1 MHRKRAVIGM
11 ICSFLMLVP
20 IFSVTAHAETESH
33 VIYEGEAKRFVFVP
47 QSTDL
52 FQNFKNVY
60 PGDEL
65 SQTIVIDNNGT
76 KNIRVYLRAE
86 PVLPSDYA
94 LLDNMTLSIWK
105 EGGVLTSAASVAK
118 GGGLQDAVFLG
129 NFSVGEQ
136 STLEVHLNVTEEM
149 NNTYQNQS
157 GIVQW
162 VFSVVEEE
170 EEPPVETGDTTFG
183 VTVALGTATISLTA
197 FLLMM
202 KKRHACLPS

>member
-1 MHRKRAVIGM
+1 MHRKRAVIGV
-11 ICSFLMLVP
+11 ICSFLMIMP
-20 IFSVTAHAETESH
+20 IFSVTAYAEMESR
-33 VIYEGEAKRFVFVP
+33 VIYEGEAQRFVFVP

-52 FQNFKNVY
+52 FQSFKNVY

-94 LLDNMTLSIWK
+94 LLDNMTLNIWK
-105 EGGVLTSAASVAK
+105 EGGVLISAASAAERGSLK
-118 GGGLQDAVFLG
+118 DAVLLG
-129 NFSVGEQ
+129 EFSVGEQ
-136 STLEVHLNVTEEM
+136 STLEVRLNVAEEM
-149 NNTYQNQS
+149 DNTYQNQS

-183 VTVALGTATISLTA
+183 VTAALGTATFSLTA
-197 FLLMM
+197 FLLIM
-202 KKRHACLPS
+202 KKKHACLSS